1 VLTSRAW
8 GLVGWG
14 VVFALVLV
22 WQGLA
27 MTRRAWPTLSGLLEA
42 VTWAPARWVAFAL
55 WLWVGWHVF
64 VRTWAL
70 GR

>member
-1 VLTSRAW
+1 MSSRTF
-8 GLVGWG
+8 GLIGWG
-14 VVFALVLV
+14 VVFAVVLI

-27 MTRRAWPTLSGLLEA
+27 MTFRDWPTLSGLLEA
-42 VTWAPARWVAFAL
+42 VTSPVARYVAFAA